1 MDEEP
6 TGADAGWRL
15 TKEKKKKGGNV
26 KGVHAVLLLSPTT
39 GGIVLPPTARGTAGS
54 LFFLFW
60 AAFTFALFGHDF
72 FLFLSSS
79 SLFRFLFLLLH
90 SNPRL
95 AYLPTFFFYFS
106 LSLLLLLFL
115 FFSKCSRGH
124 SHHSPNVRGT
134 LALVVYVWSYQEP
147 LQVCTGNKKKRE
159 REEGLVA
166 FSFKFKNS
174 FVPFFF
180 ILFFFFLFPPL
191 SQGSLAR
198 CDRRYKSVR
207 DVVV

>member
-1 MDEEP
+1 MYTP
-6 TGADAGWRL
+6 SSF
-15 TKEKKKKGGNV
+15 
-26 KGVHAVLLLSPTT
+26 SPPPLE
-39 GGIVLPPTARGTAGS
+39 GLCCLPPPEGQQV
-54 LFFLFW
+54 LFSSCSGPRSRLRSSVMI
-60 AAFTFALFGHDF
+60 F
-72 FLFLSSS
+72 FF
-79 SLFRFLFLLLH
+79 FFLLLLFFV
-90 SNPRL
+90 SFSFSSIPTL
-95 AYLPTFFFYFS
+95 DLPTYLPSFFYFS

-180 ILFFFFLFPPL
+180 ILFFFFLFPPTF
-191 SQGSLAR
+191 SR
-198 CDRRYKSVR
+198 
-207 DVVV
+207 

>member
-95 AYLPTFFFYFS
+95 AYLPSFFIFPYLFFFFYS
-106 LSLLLLLFL
+106 
-115 FFSKCSRGH
+115 FFSQNAAGVIPTTVPTSGGPLRLLYMCGAIKNPSR
-124 SHHSPNVRGT
+124 
-134 LALVVYVWSYQEP
+134 YV
-147 LQVCTGNKKKRE
+147 QVIKKRE
-159 REEGLVA
+159 RERRDWLPSLSSSKIR
-166 FSFKFKNS
+166 SF
-174 FVPFFF
+174 P
-180 ILFFFFLFPPL
+180 FFLFFSSSSYSPHFL
-191 SQGSLAR
+191 KVVSRDAIGATSL
-198 CDRRYKSVR
+198 
-207 DVVV
+207 

>member
-60 AAFTFALFGHDF
+60 VAFTFALFGHDF

-95 AYLPTFFFYFS
+95 AYLPTFFF
-106 LSLLLLLFL
+106 L
-115 FFSKCSRGH
+115 FFLISS
-124 SHHSPNVRGT
+124 SS
-134 LALVVYVWSYQEP
+134 SI
-147 LQVCTGNKKKRE
+147 
-159 REEGLVA
+159 
-166 FSFKFKNS
+166 
-174 FVPFFF
+174 PFF
-180 ILFFFFLFPPL
+180 LKMQPGSFPPQSQRPGDPCACCICVEL
-191 SQGSLAR
+191 SRTPPGMYR
-198 CDRRYKSVR
+198 
-207 DVVV
+207 

>member
-95 AYLPTFFFYFS
+95 AYLPSFFIFPYLFFFFYS
-106 LSLLLLLFL
+106 
-115 FFSKCSRGH
+115 FFSQNAAGVIPTTVPTSGGPLRLLYMCGAIKNPSR
-124 SHHSPNVRGT
+124 
-134 LALVVYVWSYQEP
+134 YV
-147 LQVCTGNKKKRE
+147 QVIKKRE